1 MISTRLQLTVKNKVK
16 LCFVCSGT
24 PFFYL
29 FVGRAAETVWVAN
42 VEAPVAKSD
51 RDPPWI
57 PKHKLFSSDMDWSR
71 QDQVVIYEGHGPLFG
86 DAIWTSGAMRVAW
99 IDLTGRG
106 RARVPKGFGW
116 CVYRRAVK
124 HSSLGGVTDAIFS
137 CFLVSKVAE
146 DCEWQLTLKG
156 IKTTLCQAVDPTNG
170 GRTVKVPEVEGNSPD
185 ELGNTGKGLLQWHR
199 RFGKVIVPTVYSKDM
214 WAERRLT
221 DFEMADVLDLPG
233 TLRKRLNAAQ
243 LGKVKN
249 MGVPGKVVVA
259 LFESLNALVTQD
271 TERTTGAEAQFGKRG
286 TTRKAESKDLYGST
300 GRVKEDAYK

>member
-106 RARVPKGFGW
+106 RARVPKGFSW

-170 GRTVKVPEVEGNSPD
+170 G
-185 ELGNTGKGLLQWHR
+185 
-199 RFGKVIVPTVYSKDM
+199 
-214 WAERRLT
+214 
-221 DFEMADVLDLPG
+221 
-233 TLRKRLNAAQ
+233 
-243 LGKVKN
+243 
-249 MGVPGKVVVA
+249 
-259 LFESLNALVTQD
+259 
-271 TERTTGAEAQFGKRG
+271 
-286 TTRKAESKDLYGST
+286 
-300 GRVKEDAYK
+300 